1 MNIQICLDK
10 KYLVK
15 SEPDKELSEK
25 ELNEARYDL
34 DKAIKAFEDEDYKW
48 CIVKCYY
55 VMFHAAKSI
64 LFRLG
69 YIEKKHIAILI
80 VLEDLN
86 RKGKIENRFII
97 DYKAA
102 MSAREDADYHY
113 SYSKEIAEYELS
125 IAKEFVKEMERILGL
140 I

>member
-1 MNIQICLDK
+1 MNLQSGLDK

-34 DKAIKAFEDEDYKW
+34 DKTIKAFEDKDYKW

-55 VMFHAAKSI
+55 VMFHASKSI
-64 LFRLG
+64 LFKLG
-69 YIEKKHIAILI
+69 YVEKKHIAILI

-86 RKGKIENRFII
+86 RKGKIENRFVI

-113 SYSKEIAEYELS
+113 FYSKETAKYNLEIC
-125 IAKEFVKEMERILGL
+125 KEFLERVKKLL
-140 I
+140 LSF

>member
-1 MNIQICLDK
+1 MNLQGCLDK

-34 DKAIKAFEDEDYKW
+34 DKTIKAFEDKDYKW
-48 CIVKCYY
+48 CIVKSYY

-64 LFRLG
+64 LFKLG
-69 YIEKKHIAILI
+69 YTEKKHIAILI

-86 RKGKIENRFII
+86 RKGKMENRFII

-113 SYSKEIAEYELS
+113 SYSMETAEHDLK
-125 IAKEFVKEMERILGL
+125 ICKEFLDMTEKLLKKI
-140 I
+140 

>member
-1 MNIQICLDK
+1 MNLQDCLDK

-34 DKAIKAFEDEDYKW
+34 DKAIKAFEDKDYKW
-48 CIVKCYY
+48 CIVKSYY

-64 LFRLG
+64 LFKLG
-69 YIEKKHIAILI
+69 YTEKKHIAILI

-113 SYSKEIAEYELS
+113 SYSMGTAEHDLK
-125 IAKEFVKEMERILGL
+125 ICKEFLDMAEKLLKKI
-140 I
+140 